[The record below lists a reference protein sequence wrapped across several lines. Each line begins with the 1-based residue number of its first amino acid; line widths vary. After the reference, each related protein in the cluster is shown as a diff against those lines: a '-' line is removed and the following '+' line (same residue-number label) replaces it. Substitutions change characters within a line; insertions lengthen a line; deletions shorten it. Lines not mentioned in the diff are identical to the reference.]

1 MKRLLTPLTLLLG
14 AALLVGAVLFYLYAG
29 RLEEEIR
36 VRFEGKRWSLPATVY
51 ARPLELFVGQQ
62 LSPSLLED
70 ELLLSGYRKGETVA
84 GQGSFSRSGDR
95 VTLISRAF
103 HHPSG
108 PEPPLHLEVRFT
120 NEQILALT
128 DSRDRSDLPIAR
140 LDPARIGSF
149 HPTAHQDRIV
159 LESEEVPALLTDTL
173 LTVEDRHFHK
183 HHGIAPLAIL
193 RALIANLRAGETVQ
207 GGSTITQQLVKNLFL
222 SPERTLARKGKE
234 AIMAMILDWHY
245 SKQDILTTY
254 INEVYLGQDGNR
266 AIHGF
271 ALAGQHYF
279 QRNLDDLTPAQIATL
294 VGMVKGPSLYNPRRN
309 PDNCRQRRQLV
320 LAVMGESGLIDQAT
334 FQAARAEPLLD
345 LPGRKGGFNRFPAF
359 LDLVRQQLAAEYQ
372 EADLRS
378 DGLQILTTLDPRV
391 QFQVEAELKKSIS
404 HLELQGATENLEG
417 AVIVTNRDNG
427 EVLGLAGGRA
437 AVENTFNRAL
447 QARRPIGSLVKPA
460 VYLCALEHG
469 YTLAS
474 PLDDSALSLTGE
486 DGRSWRPRNYD
497 RQEHGIIPL
506 YAALAHSYNLATVRL
521 GMTLGLEPVIATL
534 QRMGVTG
541 EISPFPSLLLGA
553 IEMTPFEV
561 AQFYQT
567 LAADG
572 FHTPLR
578 AINAVMAAD
587 RTTLSR
593 YGWLVEQRF
602 APEIIFQ
609 LNHALQRVMSEG
621 TGKAIL
627 DSPLGSHHPAGK
639 TGTTDELRD
648 SWFAGFSGEHLA
660 VVWLGRDDNRPIAL
674 TGSSGAL
681 VVWINTLEAIHSTPL
696 ALTEPAGIS
705 WGRIQ
710 ARAHQSGSL
719 LAGLNDTLLPFT
731 AAGEVEQ
738 PPPSAT
744 GQRPAVRSR
753 PPGSGSFFERLQ
765 NWLQ

>member
-1 MKRLLTPLTLLLG
+1 
-14 AALLVGAVLFYLYAG
+14 
-29 RLEEEIR
+29 
-36 VRFEGKRWSLPATVY
+36 
-51 ARPLELFVGQQ
+51 
-62 LSPSLLED
+62 
-70 ELLLSGYRKGETVA
+70 
-84 GQGSFSRSGDR
+84 
-95 VTLISRAF
+95 
-103 HHPSG
+103 
-108 PEPPLHLEVRFT
+108 
-120 NEQILALT
+120 
-128 DSRDRSDLPIAR
+128 
-140 LDPARIGSF
+140 
-149 HPTAHQDRIV
+149 
-159 LESEEVPALLTDTL
+159 
-173 LTVEDRHFHK
+173 
-183 HHGIAPLAIL
+183 
-193 RALIANLRAGETVQ
+193 
-207 GGSTITQQLVKNLFL
+207 
-222 SPERTLARKGKE
+222 
-234 AIMAMILDWHY
+234 
-245 SKQDILTTY
+245 
-254 INEVYLGQDGNR
+254 
-266 AIHGF
+266 
-271 ALAGQHYF
+271 
-279 QRNLDDLTPAQIATL
+279 
-294 VGMVKGPSLYNPRRN
+294 
-309 PDNCRQRRQLV
+309 
-320 LAVMGESGLIDQAT
+320 
-334 FQAARAEPLLD
+334 
-345 LPGRKGGFNRFPAF
+345 
-359 LDLVRQQLAAEYQ
+359 
-372 EADLRS
+372 
-378 DGLQILTTLDPRV
+378 
-391 QFQVEAELKKSIS
+391 
-404 HLELQGATENLEG
+404 
-417 AVIVTNRDNG
+417 
-427 EVLGLAGGRA
+427 
-437 AVENTFNRAL
+437 
-447 QARRPIGSLVKPA
+447 
-460 VYLCALEHG
+460 
-469 YTLAS
+469 
-474 PLDDSALSLTGE
+474 
-486 DGRSWRPRNYD
+486 
-497 RQEHGIIPL
+497 
-506 YAALAHSYNLATVRL
+506 
-521 GMTLGLEPVIATL
+521 
-534 QRMGVTG
+534 
-541 EISPFPSLLLGA
+541 
-553 IEMTPFEV
+553 MTPFEV

-696 ALTEPAGIS
+696 TLTEPAGIS